1 MEELEELLKQYNLE
15 HSEDLSLS
23 PWRSQYCRVP
33 FPKYWQRV
41 YQIMNDIDRSNRV
54 IEIGCGQGDVTAIFC
69 YLGFQEVASFEKEQ
83 ALVTKAKRRINDLF
97 DRKDVIVQG
106 LFPEKDIV
114 RCDVLV
120 LVNCAYQD
128 LAGSRE
134 EYKRLLM
141 NYYASAGYPQYFI
154 MEVIDSSYTQ
164 YDKEF
169 PNHIRLSYE
178 DVEEMFPNFRIQS
191 WATYI
196 IPQNRKSKTLYLIE
210 KK

>member
-106 LFPEKDIV
+106 LFPEKDI
-114 RCDVLV
+114 LYIQ
-120 LVNCAYQD
+120 LVNATHT
-128 LAGSRE
+128 
-134 EYKRLLM
+134 YKKWI
-141 NYYASAGYPQYFI
+141 AP
-154 MEVIDSSYTQ
+154 
-164 YDKEF
+164 
-169 PNHIRLSYE
+169 
-178 DVEEMFPNFRIQS
+178 
-191 WATYI
+191 
-196 IPQNRKSKTLYLIE
+196 
-210 KK
+210 